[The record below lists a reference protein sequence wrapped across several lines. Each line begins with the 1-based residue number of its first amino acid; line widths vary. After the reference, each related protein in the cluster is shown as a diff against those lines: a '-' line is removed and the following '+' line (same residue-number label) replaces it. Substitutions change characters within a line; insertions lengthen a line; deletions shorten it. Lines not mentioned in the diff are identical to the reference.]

1 MNDKRLRI
9 DLDDH
14 LALMMA
20 EINSLAAVEGAIES
34 HRLASFCSNSKSWV
48 VSLNS
53 VYACV

>member
-20 EINSLAAVEGAIES
+20 EIELIG
-34 HRLASFCSNSKSWV
+34 RCRRSNRIGQT
-48 VSLNS
+48 
-53 VYACV
+53 